1 MKSGVSYMAMRVKH
15 LNLKVE
21 PKAKFFERVGRKMS
35 GMDKGQAPGDL
46 EESLSF
52 ESLEAFRKI
61 LTPKRIELL
70 RLIRHERPSSI
81 YALAKLARRDL
92 KNVRDDI
99 ALLKNLGL
107 VDLKSDRNVRAVVIP
122 RVDYDELKVSIAI

>member
-1 MKSGVSYMAMRVKH
+1 MAMRVKR

-21 PKAKFFERVGRKMS
+21 PKAAFFKRVGDKLAAI
-35 GMDKGQAPGDL
+35 DKGQTPGPL
-46 EESLSF
+46 EENLSF

-61 LTPKRIELL
+61 LTPKRMELL
-70 RLIRHERPSSI
+70 RLIRHERPASL

-99 ALLKNLGL
+99 TLLKKLGL
-107 VDLKSDRNVRAVVIP
+107 VNLHSGRNVRAVVIP
-122 RVDYDELKVSIAI
+122 RVNYDELKVAIAI

>member
-1 MKSGVSYMAMRVKH
+1 MRVKR

-21 PKAKFFERVGRKMS
+21 PKAKFFDRVGKKLS
-35 GMDKGQAPGDL
+35 SIDKGRMPGPL
-46 EESLSF
+46 EENLSF

-61 LTPKRIELL
+61 LTPKRMELL
-70 RLIRHERPSSI
+70 RLIRHEKPASL

-99 ALLKNLGL
+99 ALLKKLGL
-107 VDLKSDRNVRAVVIP
+107 VDLRSDRNVRAVVIP
-122 RVDYDELKVSIAI
+122 TVNYDELKVAIAI

>member
-1 MKSGVSYMAMRVKH
+1 
-15 LNLKVE
+15 
-21 PKAKFFERVGRKMS
+21 VGKKLS
-35 GMDKGQAPGDL
+35 AMDKGQVPGEI

-52 ESLEAFRKI
+52 ESVEAFRKI

-70 RLIRHERPSSI
+70 KIIRHERPSSI

-99 ALLKNLGL
+99 TLLKNLGL

-122 RVDYDELKVSIAI
+122 RVNYDELKVAIAI

>member
-1 MKSGVSYMAMRVKH
+1 MAMRIKH
-15 LNLKVE
+15 MNLKVE
-21 PKAKFFERVGRKMS
+21 PKARFFDRVGKKLSAMN
-35 GMDKGQAPGDL
+35 KGQAPGEI

-52 ESLEAFRKI
+52 ESVEAFRKI

-70 RLIRHERPSSI
+70 KIIRHERPSSI

-122 RVDYDELKVSIAI
+122 RVNYDELKVAIAI

>member
-1 MKSGVSYMAMRVKH
+1 MAMRIKH
-15 LNLKVE
+15 MNLKVE
-21 PKAKFFERVGRKMS
+21 PKARFFDRVGKKLS
-35 GMDKGQAPGDL
+35 AMDKGQAPGEI

-52 ESLEAFRKI
+52 ESVEAFRKI

-70 RLIRHERPSSI
+70 KIIRHERPSSI
-81 YALAKLARRDL
+81 YALAKLARRDI

-99 ALLKNLGL
+99 ALLKDLGL

-122 RVDYDELKVSIAI
+122 RVNYDELKVAIAI

>member
-1 MKSGVSYMAMRVKH
+1 MAMRVKH

-21 PKAKFFERVGRKMS
+21 PKAKFFDRVAKKLS
-35 GMDKGQAPGDL
+35 AIDKGRMPGSL
-46 EESLSF
+46 EENLSF

-61 LTPKRIELL
+61 LTPKRMELL
-70 RLIRHERPSSI
+70 RLIRHERPSSL

-99 ALLKNLGL
+99 ALLKKLGL
-107 VDLKSDRNVRAVVIP
+107 VDLRSDRNVRAVVIP
-122 RVDYDELKVSIAI
+122 RVNYDELKVAIAI

>member
-1 MKSGVSYMAMRVKH
+1 MAMHVKR

-21 PKAKFFERVGRKMS
+21 PKAQFFDRVGKKLS
-35 GMDKGQAPGDL
+35 AVDKGQSPGPL
-46 EESLSF
+46 EEALSF

-61 LTPKRIELL
+61 LTPKRMELL
-70 RLIRHERPSSI
+70 RLIRHERPSSL

-99 ALLKNLGL
+99 ALLKKLGL
-107 VDLKSDRNVRAVVIP
+107 VDLRSDRNVRAVVIP
-122 RVDYDELKVSIAI
+122 RVNYDELKVAIAI

>member
-1 MKSGVSYMAMRVKH
+1 MAMRVKR

-21 PKAKFFERVGRKMS
+21 PKVKFFERVAKKLS
-35 GMDKGQAPGDL
+35 AIDKGQMPGPI
-46 EESLSF
+46 EENLSF

-61 LTPKRIELL
+61 LTPKRMELL
-70 RLIRHERPSSI
+70 RLIRHEKPSSL

-99 ALLKNLGL
+99 ALLKKLGL
-107 VDLKSDRNVRAVVIP
+107 VDLRSDRNVRAVVIP
-122 RVDYDELKVSIAI
+122 RVNYDELKVAIAI

>member
-1 MKSGVSYMAMRVKH
+1 MAMRVKH

-21 PKAKFFERVGRKMS
+21 PRVKFFDRVGKKLS
-35 GMDKGQAPGDL
+35 AIDKGGAPGMI

-61 LTPKRIELL
+61 LTPKRMELL
-70 RLIRHERPSSI
+70 KLIRHEKPSSL

-99 ALLKNLGL
+99 ALLKKLGL
-107 VDLKSDRNVRAVVIP
+107 VDLRSDRNVRAVVIP
-122 RVDYDELKVSIAI
+122 RVNYDELKVAIAI